1 MKKIPNKWWKKLMD
15 KKLSLAPVC
24 KTNTCF
30 EFEVPID
37 FAQRRDDVNALC
49 GVTKSLKDDKCN

>member
-1 MKKIPNKWWKKLMD
+1 MD

-49 GVTKSLKDDKCN
+49 GVTKSLKDDKCNWNKIIE

>member
-1 MKKIPNKWWKKLMD
+1 MD
-15 KKLSLAPVC
+15 ENTSLAPVC
-24 KTNTCF
+24 KANTCF

-49 GVTKSLKDDKCN
+49 AV